1 MKRRSRGLLVTS
13 CITSLVVIAL
23 FFFSWLNFLSESVV
37 SASSEKNVLLKIFP
51 QGWSFFSKSPRD
63 DEFVVLDPET
73 LELAVQWPNASA
85 ANFFG
90 LSRYG
95 RAQGIE
101 AGTLSFQV
109 PSDQWQEC
117 SGDLKGCI
125 QEGKR
130 TVTKVV
136 NTTPNASLCAS
147 YLLVQRKPVPWA
159 WASITTPEEQP
170 SHYVEVS
177 VNCSQD

>member
-1 MKRRSRGLLVTS
+1 MKQRSRGLFVTL
-13 CITSLVVIAL
+13 CVTSLVVLVL
-23 FFFSWLNFLSESVV
+23 FFYSWLNFLSESVV
-37 SASSEKNVLLKIFP
+37 SASSEKNVLLKIMP

-109 PSDQWQEC
+109 PHDQWQVC
-117 SGDLKGCI
+117 SGDLKGCM
-125 QEGKR
+125 QQGER
-130 TVTKVV
+130 TVIEVV
-136 NTTPNASLCAS
+136 NSTPNPSLCAS

-170 SHYVEVS
+170 SQYVEVI
-177 VNCSQD
+177 VNCSRD

>member
-1 MKRRSRGLLVTS
+1 MRQRSKGLFVTAFV
-13 CITSLVVIAL
+13 TSLVVFGL
-23 FFFSWLNFLSESVV
+23 FFFSWLNFFSESVI
-37 SASSEKNVLLKIFP
+37 SASSEKNVLIKILP

-63 DEFVVLDPET
+63 DEFVVLDPDT

-85 ANFFG
+85 ANFLG

-109 PSDQWQEC
+109 PNDQWQVC
-117 SGDLKGCI
+117 SGDLNGCV
-125 QEGKR
+125 QQGER
-130 TVTKVV
+130 TVIEVV
-136 NTTPNASLCAS
+136 NTTPNPSLCS
-147 YLLVQRKPVPWA
+147 TYLLVQRKPVPWA
-159 WASITTPEEQP
+159 WANITTPEEQP
-170 SHYVEVS
+170 SQYVEVS

>member
-1 MKRRSRGLLVTS
+1 MKRRSSGLFVTL
-13 CITSLVVIAL
+13 CVTSLVVLVL
-23 FFFSWLNFLSESVV
+23 FFFGLLNIMSESVV

-63 DEFVVLDPET
+63 DEFLVLDPET
-73 LELAVQWPNASA
+73 LELAVQWPNAAA
-85 ANFFG
+85 ANFLG

-101 AGTLSFQV
+101 AGTLSVQV
-109 PSDQWQEC
+109 PPDQWQVC
-117 SGDLKGCI
+117 SGDLEGCM
-125 QEGKR
+125 QESER
-130 TVTKVV
+130 TAIEVV
-136 NTTPNASLCAS
+136 NTTPNASLCGS

-170 SHYVEVS
+170 SKYVEVS
-177 VNCSQD
+177 VRCSRD